1 MNSTSTQ
8 QPPCTSCGRLFGIG
22 DRFCG
27 SCGGPRPRVCTACAA
42 VNLPGAN
49 FCSQCATKLATD
61 DVLPTESTLVTAAT
75 TATVPVIADVTEPL
89 AEQVSV
95 ATSDAHSAEVVVDG
109 FVSEKPMLEGT
120 ALFTAEQEITRQI
133 AQANLQRVR
142 AQYTDSRKTL
152 RSIIDTYTNVPSA
165 LIAPAHELLGDLD
178 ASEQRWETA
187 LGHYRRAHSADP
199 NRASSE
205 AKVGKM
211 TVQIADEDAMKKL
224 GISVTPQVDV
234 EEAQNQ
240 LAVATGI
247 SLVLPGAG
255 HLLLKQFTKGVPL
268 LAAFITAVS
277 ISIATRDAPQIDTS
291 AKTRVSKTIASQAQQ
306 THTMHLAAI
315 GVAIFVYAGTLMD
328 LMAQSKRKQVN
339 KGVNP
344 VPAGDPK
351 DWDV

>member
-1 MNSTSTQ
+1 MNSTLTE

-27 SCGGPRPRVCTACAA
+27 SCGGPRPRVCTACSA
-42 VNLPGAN
+42 VNLPDAN
-49 FCSQCATKLATD
+49 FCSQCATKLTSE
-61 DVLPTESTLVTAAT
+61 DV
-75 TATVPVIADVTEPL
+75 VP
-89 AEQVSV
+89 AEQITTSEAAVEPVVSDVNEPVAEPVSV
-95 ATSDAHSAEVVVDG
+95 TVAEPQSAEVVAEG
-109 FVSEKPMLEGT
+109 FASEKPMLEGT

-142 AQYTDSRKTL
+142 AQYTDARKTL
-152 RSIIDTYTNVPSA
+152 RAVIQTYTNVPSA

-187 LGHYRRAHSADP
+187 LDHYRRAHAADP
-199 NRASSE
+199 KRASSE
-205 AKVGKM
+205 SKVGKM
-211 TVQIADEDAMKKL
+211 TVQIADEEAMKKL
-224 GISVTPQVDV
+224 GISATPVLDI

-268 LAAFITAVS
+268 LTAFITAVS
-277 ISIATRDAPQIDTS
+277 ISIATREAPQINTG
-291 AKTRVSKTIASQAQQ
+291 AKTRISETIAAQAQQ

-328 LMAQSKRKQVN
+328 LMAQSKRKQVS
-339 KGVNP
+339 KGINP

>member
-1 MNSTSTQ
+1 MNSTLTE

-27 SCGGPRPRVCTACAA
+27 SCGGPRPRVCTACSA
-42 VNLPGAN
+42 VNLPDAN
-49 FCSQCATKLATD
+49 FCSQCATKLTSE
-61 DVLPTESTLVTAAT
+61 DV
-75 TATVPVIADVTEPL
+75 VP
-89 AEQVSV
+89 AEQITTSEAAVEPVVSDVNEPVAEPVSV
-95 ATSDAHSAEVVVDG
+95 TVAEPQSAEVVAEG
-109 FVSEKPMLEGT
+109 FASEKPMLEGT

-142 AQYTDSRKTL
+142 AQYTDARKTL
-152 RSIIDTYTNVPSA
+152 RAVIQTYTNVPSA

-187 LGHYRRAHSADP
+187 LDHYRRAHAADP
-199 NRASSE
+199 KRASSE
-205 AKVGKM
+205 SKVGKM
-211 TVQIADEDAMKKL
+211 TVQIADEEAMKKL
-224 GISVTPQVDV
+224 GISATPVLDI

-268 LAAFITAVS
+268 LTAFITAVS
-277 ISIATRDAPQIDTS
+277 ISIATREAPQINTG
-291 AKTRVSKTIASQAQQ
+291 AKTRVSEIIAAQAQQ

-328 LMAQSKRKQVN
+328 LMAQSKRKQVS
-339 KGVNP
+339 KGINP

>member
-1 MNSTSTQ
+1 MNSTLTE

-27 SCGGPRPRVCTACAA
+27 SCGGPRPRVCTACSA
-42 VNLPGAN
+42 VNLPDAN
-49 FCSQCATKLATD
+49 FCSQCATKLTSEAVVPAEQIT
-61 DVLPTESTLVTAAT
+61 TSEAA
-75 TATVPVIADVTEPL
+75 VEPVITYVNTPVVEP
-89 AEQVSV
+89 VSV
-95 ATSDAHSAEVVVDG
+95 PAAEPQSAEVVAEG
-109 FVSEKPMLEGT
+109 FASEKPMLEGT

-142 AQYTDSRKTL
+142 AQYTDARKTL
-152 RSIIDTYTNVPSA
+152 RAVIQTYTNVPSA

-187 LGHYRRAHSADP
+187 LDHYRRAHAADP
-199 NRASSE
+199 KRASSE
-205 AKVGKM
+205 SKVGKM
-211 TVQIADEDAMKKL
+211 TVQIADEEAMKKL
-224 GISVTPQVDV
+224 GISATPVLDI

-268 LAAFITAVS
+268 LTAFITAVS
-277 ISIATRDAPQIDTS
+277 ISIATREAPQINTG
-291 AKTRVSKTIASQAQQ
+291 AKTRVSETIAAQAQQ

-328 LMAQSKRKQVN
+328 LMAQSKRKQVS
-339 KGVNP
+339 KGINP

>member
-1 MNSTSTQ
+1 MNSTLTE

-27 SCGGPRPRVCTACAA
+27 SCGGPRPRVCTACSA
-42 VNLPGAN
+42 VNLPDAN
-49 FCSQCATKLATD
+49 FCSQCATKLTSEA
-61 DVLPTESTLVTAAT
+61 V
-75 TATVPVIADVTEPL
+75 VP
-89 AEQVSV
+89 AEQITTSEAAVEPVVSDVNEPVAEPVSV
-95 ATSDAHSAEVVVDG
+95 TVAEPQSAEVVAEG
-109 FVSEKPMLEGT
+109 FASEKPMLEGT

-142 AQYTDSRKTL
+142 AQYTDARKTL
-152 RSIIDTYTNVPSA
+152 RAVIQTYTNVPSA

-187 LGHYRRAHSADP
+187 LDHYRRAHAADP
-199 NRASSE
+199 KRASSE
-205 AKVGKM
+205 SKVGKM
-211 TVQIADEDAMKKL
+211 TVQIADEEAMKKL
-224 GISVTPQVDV
+224 GISATPVLDI

-268 LAAFITAVS
+268 LTAFITAVS
-277 ISIATRDAPQIDTS
+277 ISIATREAPQINTG
-291 AKTRVSKTIASQAQQ
+291 AKTRVSETIAAQAQQ

-328 LMAQSKRKQVN
+328 LMAQSKRKQVS
-339 KGVNP
+339 KGINP

>member
-1 MNSTSTQ
+1 MNSTLTE

-27 SCGGPRPRVCTACAA
+27 SCGGPRPRVCTACSA
-42 VNLPGAN
+42 VNLPDAN
-49 FCSQCATKLATD
+49 FCSQCATKLTSEA
-61 DVLPTESTLVTAAT
+61 V
-75 TATVPVIADVTEPL
+75 VP
-89 AEQVSV
+89 AEQITTSEAAVEPVVSDVNKPVAEPVSV
-95 ATSDAHSAEVVVDG
+95 PAAEPQSAEVVAEG
-109 FVSEKPMLEGT
+109 FASEKPMLEGT

-142 AQYTDSRKTL
+142 AQYTDARKTL
-152 RSIIDTYTNVPSA
+152 RAVIQTYTNVPSA

-187 LGHYRRAHSADP
+187 LDHYRRAHAADP
-199 NRASSE
+199 KRASSE
-205 AKVGKM
+205 SKVGKM
-211 TVQIADEDAMKKL
+211 TVQIADEEAMKKL
-224 GISVTPQVDV
+224 GISATPVLDI

-268 LAAFITAVS
+268 LTAFITAVS
-277 ISIATRDAPQIDTS
+277 ISIATREAPQINTG
-291 AKTRVSKTIASQAQQ
+291 AKTRVSETIAAQAQQ

-328 LMAQSKRKQVN
+328 LMAQSKRKQVS
-339 KGVNP
+339 KGINP

>member
-1 MNSTSTQ
+1 MNSTLTE

-27 SCGGPRPRVCTACAA
+27 SCGGPRPRVCTACSA
-42 VNLPGAN
+42 VNLPDAN
-49 FCSQCATKLATD
+49 FCSQCATKLTSE
-61 DVLPTESTLVTAAT
+61 DV
-75 TATVPVIADVTEPL
+75 VP
-89 AEQVSV
+89 AEQITTSEAAVEPVVSDVNEPVAEPVSV
-95 ATSDAHSAEVVVDG
+95 TVAEPQSAEVVAEG
-109 FVSEKPMLEGT
+109 FASEKPMLEGT

-142 AQYTDSRKTL
+142 AQYTDARKTL
-152 RSIIDTYTNVPSA
+152 RAVIQTYTNVPSA

-187 LGHYRRAHSADP
+187 LDHYRRAHAADP
-199 NRASSE
+199 KRASSE
-205 AKVGKM
+205 SKVGKM
-211 TVQIADEDAMKKL
+211 TVQIADEEAMKKL
-224 GISVTPQVDV
+224 GISATPVLDI

-268 LAAFITAVS
+268 LTAFITAVS
-277 ISIATRDAPQIDTS
+277 ISIATREAPQINTG
-291 AKTRVSKTIASQAQQ
+291 AKTRVSETIAAQAQQ

-328 LMAQSKRKQVN
+328 LMAQSKRKQVS
-339 KGVNP
+339 KGINP

>member
-1 MNSTSTQ
+1 VILAQQVTTSEVTTE
-8 QPPCTSCGRLFGIG
+8 PVVS
-22 DRFCG
+22 D
-27 SCGGPRPRVCTACAA
+27 
-42 VNLPGAN
+42 VNEPVVEPV
-49 FCSQCATKLATD
+49 S
-61 DVLPTESTLVTAAT
+61 
-75 TATVPVIADVTEPL
+75 VPVANP
-89 AEQVSV
+89 Q
-95 ATSDAHSAEVVVDG
+95 SAEVAAEG
-109 FVSEKPMLEGT
+109 YASEKPMLEGT
-120 ALFTAEQEITRQI
+120 ALYTAEQEITRQI

-142 AQYTDSRKTL
+142 AQFTDARKTL
-152 RSIIDTYTNVPSA
+152 HAVLKTYTNVPGT

-187 LGHYRRAHSADP
+187 LNHYRRAHAADP
-199 NRASSE
+199 KRASSE

-224 GISVTPQVDV
+224 GISLTPEVDI

-240 LAVATGI
+240 LAAATGI

-277 ISIATRDAPQIDTS
+277 ISIATREAPQIDTA

-306 THTMHLAAI
+306 MHTMHLAAI

-328 LMAQSKRKQVN
+328 LMAQSKRKQVS
-339 KGVNP
+339 KGINP
-344 VPAGDPK
+344 VPAGNPK

>member
-1 MNSTSTQ
+1 MNSTVTE

-27 SCGGPRPRVCTACAA
+27 SCGGPRPRVCTACSA
-42 VNLPGAN
+42 VNLPDAN
-49 FCSQCATKLATD
+49 FCSQCATKLTS
-61 DVLPTESTLVTAAT
+61 EELV
-75 TATVPVIADVTEPL
+75 P
-89 AEQVSV
+89 AEQITTSEVAVEPIVSDV
-95 ATSDAHSAEVVVDG
+95 NTPVVEPVSAPAAEPQSAEVAAEG
-109 FVSEKPMLEGT
+109 FASEKPMLEGT

-142 AQYTDSRKTL
+142 AQYTDARKTL
-152 RSIIDTYTNVPSA
+152 RAVIHTYTNVPSA

-187 LGHYRRAHSADP
+187 LDHYRRAHAADP
-199 NRASSE
+199 KRASSE
-205 AKVGKM
+205 SKVGKM
-211 TVQIADEDAMKKL
+211 TVQIADEEAMKKL
-224 GISVTPQVDV
+224 GFSATPVLDI

-268 LAAFITAVS
+268 LTAFITAVS
-277 ISIATRDAPQIDTS
+277 ISIATREAPQINTG
-291 AKTRVSKTIASQAQQ
+291 AKTRVSETIAAQAQQ

-315 GVAIFVYAGTLMD
+315 GVAIFMYAGTLMD
-328 LMAQSKRKQVN
+328 LMAQSKRKQVS
-339 KGVNP
+339 KGINP